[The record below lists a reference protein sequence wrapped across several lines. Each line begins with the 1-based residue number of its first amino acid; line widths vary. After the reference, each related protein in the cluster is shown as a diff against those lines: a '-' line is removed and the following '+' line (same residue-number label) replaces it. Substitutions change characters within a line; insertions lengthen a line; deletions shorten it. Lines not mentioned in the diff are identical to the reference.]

1 MASSIVLFNNFS
13 ADMVNFSDLKKNKL
27 GGKFINLQGSSGE
40 KMNIQLPA
48 MRVPFGLSEFTDKG
62 SGKVTYSLDLS
73 LDDPDVR
80 QILQDLDERVLQYVV
95 DNSTQF
101 LGKPYKKEILQ
112 EALFKPMVK
121 LSKGDYAPTLKL
133 KVPTTREGKF
143 LPSCFEQD
151 RSVAQIDSIE
161 KGSMVFTI
169 VELNQIWFID
179 NQFGVSVRLQQV
191 MKMPRANLTAFAFT
205 VEKDTDDAASDE
217 IDIPSDV

>member
-1 MASSIVLFNNFS
+1 
-13 ADMVNFSDLKKNKL
+13 MVNFSDLKKNKL

-40 KMNIQLPA
+40 KLNVQLPA

-80 QILQDLDERVLQYVV
+80 QTLQELDERVLQYVV

-143 LPSCFEQD
+143 MPACFEQD
-151 RSVAQIDSIE
+151 RTVAQVDSIE

-179 NQFGVSVRLQQV
+179 NKFGVSVRLQQV
-191 MKMPRANLTAFAFT
+191 MKMPRANLTEFAFT
-205 VEKDTDDAASDE
+205 VEKDIDDGASDE
-217 IDIPSDV
+217 IDIPADV